1 MAQHLVGNLFVNLV
15 DLMQTFVTRLLAL
28 VSVIFVASSFGSNE
42 QAFAQTIDLLPGQ
55 AIQNG
60 TIIPN
65 GTTVNVNGGTIG
77 LSVDLSN
84 GALNIN
90 SGNVAIGA
98 TGISTGFTNSNN
110 QVTVN
115 GGQVGGFFQL
125 SNQTQLT
132 LNDGQ
137 LESFGVFSGSSVT
150 INGGRVTRFPDI
162 FSSGVVDIHGGD
174 IFSIRAFSGSTVNLF
189 GTGFALDGQP
199 IQNLVPGQEFVVSNR
214 NVTLTGVL
222 EDGSPIETSLN
233 TAFGGFFSNNP
244 DGAAADARVTVTLVP
259 AAGDFNADE
268 IVDVNDINLYP
279 GQLGLNGNDPGF
291 NSLFDLNGDGE
302 ITLADH
308 DLLISD
314 FVQTSNGVTGTF
326 VGDANLDGS
335 VTVLD
340 DAFALIANLGSVGSV
355 GWAEGDFNADQQVDV
370 LDDAFL
376 LVANLG
382 SSNEQD

>member
-1 MAQHLVGNLFVNLV
+1 
-15 DLMQTFVTRLLAL
+15 MQTFVARLLTL
-28 VSVIFVASSFGSNE
+28 FSVFCVTCGSGSTE
-42 QAFAQTIDLLPGQ
+42 HVFAQTIDLLPGQ
-55 AIQNG
+55 TIQNG
-60 TIIPN
+60 TIIPD

-84 GALNIN
+84 GTLNIN

-98 TGISTGFTNSNN
+98 TGIPTGFTNSNN

-125 SNQTQLT
+125 FDQTQLT

-233 TAFGGFFSNNP
+233 TNFGGFSSNNP
-244 DGAAADARVTVTLVP
+244 DGADSGARVTVTLVP

-279 GQLGLNGNDPGF
+279 SQLGLDNSDPNF
-291 NSLFDLNGDGE
+291 NPAFDLNGDGE
-302 ITLADH
+302 ITLTDH

-314 FVQTSNGVTGTF
+314 FVQTSNGATGTF
-326 VGDANLDGS
+326 IGDANLDGS
-335 VTVLD
+335 VTVLE
-340 DAFALIANLGSVGSV
+340 DAFTLVGNLGSVASV
-355 GWAEGDFNADQQVDV
+355 AWTEGDFNADQEVDV
-370 LDDAFL
+370 LGDAFL
-376 LVANLG
+376 LIGNLG
-382 SSNEQD
+382 VSNEAD